1 MFPFCS
7 EQVAAAVFL
16 RSDFVIL
23 LNTQLRFSLASLGDG
38 SREQRVLGGQ
48 VTRRRGGGGGVI
60 DAGRLRH
67 TKICV
72 APICMQMKGA
82 LSLCR
87 LRLILSFSVCVCVCV
102 CVGGV
107 CMSWFAA

>member
-48 VTRRRGGGGGVI
+48 VTRRRGGEVASSML
-60 DAGRLRH
+60 DASGILKSVSRLY
-67 TKICV
+67 
-72 APICMQMKGA
+72 
-82 LSLCR
+82 
-87 LRLILSFSVCVCVCV
+87 VCK
-102 CVGGV
+102 
-107 CMSWFAA
+107 